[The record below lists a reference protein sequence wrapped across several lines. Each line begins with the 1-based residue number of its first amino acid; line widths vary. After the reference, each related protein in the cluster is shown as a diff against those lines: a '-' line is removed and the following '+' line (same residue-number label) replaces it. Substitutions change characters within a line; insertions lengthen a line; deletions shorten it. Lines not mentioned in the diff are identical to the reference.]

1 MLRAWLGPFPGPVAR
16 MGVDLIRSDPQV
28 SNPFSPTQQV
38 WSTSYYE
45 VSNATSSP
53 VLYLQ
58 PQSSGTGQQG
68 RCAPVYQQTFVG
80 DGGICS
86 RAAIRRQRGS
96 GTEEAWVRRFWL
108 GASQE
113 PGPGI
118 ILHPGYT
125 LISILRMHL
134 VIPDGRIVVSLLVG
148 GKTRTEHNYK
158 HPMASMPSSLPQRVI
173 QITCEIQD
181 VRAALGPYT
190 QVG

>member
-1 MLRAWLGPFPGPVAR
+1 MRVGWVLRAWLGPFPGPVAR

-28 SNPFSPTQQV
+28 SNPFSPTQQA
-38 WSTSYYE
+38 WSTSYLYNYE

-53 VLYLQ
+53 VPTAAVVGHRPARPLCSCL
-58 PQSSGTGQQG
+58 PADVCT
-68 RCAPVYQQTFVG
+68 VG
-80 DGGICS
+80 DGSICS

-134 VIPDGRIVVSLLVG
+134 GYTRWEKCCITSCTRQNLN
-148 GKTRTEHNYK
+148 RTE
-158 HPMASMPSSLPQRVI
+158 L
-173 QITCEIQD
+173 
-181 VRAALGPYT
+181 
-190 QVG
+190 QVPNGTDLI